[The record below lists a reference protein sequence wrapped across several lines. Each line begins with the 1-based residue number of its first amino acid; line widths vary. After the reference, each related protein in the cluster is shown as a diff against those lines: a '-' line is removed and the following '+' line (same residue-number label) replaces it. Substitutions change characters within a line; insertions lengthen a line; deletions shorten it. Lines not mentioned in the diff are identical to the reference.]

1 MHSFV
6 WFVIGVFMNVKPV
19 FFTPKNDE
27 ELNAYIES
35 INDSYAKGFNF
46 HVGPKRSEKLR
57 DVICSHL
64 GFPNGYQ
71 QLKSHWDNQ
80 GVYDVLDNPGERGL
94 MVYADA
100 MGKAPAAIVFNEIAP
115 WLLDKLRE
123 LFPCT
128 ENGFDR
134 EDDTP
139 TLGRKGWAIAAYPLK
154 SEGDL
159 VTWVPLYVGT
169 VQIGYAN
176 AYKSRHRAMIM
187 QAMVTGVYMHIGDE
201 MRAKLN
207 APINPDWQSYISSHA
222 VPERPCL
229 GKVVSLRM
237 DSMQASLLIPIE
249 GEIAITSDEL
259 KFKTMCPQ
267 ADGTGIVKN
276 CYIDAK
282 KGYPESA
289 MLLDGIAFD
298 FVSVYDFSDN
308 PDENL
313 NVACSKMTIKHIENK
328 AEKNVLVDSLEW
340 YEHGRVEVR
349 EGEEFYG
356 IDLCNGVTV
365 LVL

>member
-71 QLKSHWDNQ
+71 QLKSHWDNP

-139 TLGRKGWAIAAYPLK
+139 TLGRKGWVIAAYPLK

-187 QAMVTGVYMHIGDE
+187 QAMVTGVHMHIGDE

-207 APINPDWQSYISSHA
+207 APINPDWHSYISSHA

-229 GKVVSLRM
+229 DRVVSLRM

-249 GEIAITSDEL
+249 GEIVIASDEL
-259 KFKTMCPQ
+259 KFKAMYSQ
-267 ADGTGIVKN
+267 ENGAGIVKN

-313 NVACSKMTIKHIENK
+313 NVACSKMTIKYIENK
-328 AEKNVLVDSLEW
+328 AEKIVLVDSLEW
-340 YEHGRVEVR
+340 CEHGRVEVR
-349 EGEEFYG
+349 EDEAFYG
-356 IDLCNGVTV
+356 IDLCSGITV
-365 LVL
+365 RVL